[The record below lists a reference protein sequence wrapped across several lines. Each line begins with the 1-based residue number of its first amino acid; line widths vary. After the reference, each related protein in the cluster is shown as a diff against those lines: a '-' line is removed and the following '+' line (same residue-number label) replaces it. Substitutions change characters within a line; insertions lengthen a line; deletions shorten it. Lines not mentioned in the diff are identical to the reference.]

1 MLEMGWGNAGTHV
14 DELVG
19 VQRERRTQSLNL
31 ERGIRPHGGAQ
42 QPPRIN
48 CLIHLIFS
56 VTHYSVRFFRPFVF
70 FVRLF
75 FFGASFV
82 VLLHWR
88 RLNVRTFSLI

>member
-56 VTHYSVRFFRPFVF
+56 VTHSVRFFRPFVF